1 MKSRFTILYICLV
14 LAVCCCGVF
23 SATLTAEE
31 PSKNLPSANS
41 PTEAP
46 VAETPPVAKQESAN
60 EDAAHS
66 QLPSGDIPGLA
77 PDHLVSHGATDESGK
92 VSEVRPA
99 VATLKDRYL
108 GINNPDRRLDSV
120 VQLGENLTY
129 LAKWNGIPA
138 GTISLKVWPTK
149 RRVRDREAFLF
160 ELHSESND
168 FLSVFYEI
176 NSTIKS
182 YADIATARSYLF
194 RRSLREGRY
203 RANDRLLFDY
213 DHKDDEG
220 MVAPVSR
227 FARIR
232 PDHVAAK
239 EPLQIPGNLQDPL
252 SIVYYLRHFDF
263 TGVGT
268 QHNVLM
274 GTRRSTSLVQLTTIA
289 EERIHLPQLGTFDC
303 TVVEPKGDENADE
316 DSLAKT
322 KGYAHVWLEKNTR
335 IPLMA
340 TVAIPIGKA
349 AASLVS
355 AENCI
360 LTKYR
365 IAPPTE
371 SAESVPVT
379 TAKDSE
385 SEQAADPEDL
395 N

>member
-1 MKSRFTILYICLV
+1 MKLRHLFIYVCLELVACYISIGCGRAFAQELV
-14 LAVCCCGVF
+14 TGQKTTTVTSHQDTDSNTETTKGV
-23 SATLTAEE
+23 
-31 PSKNLPSANS
+31 
-41 PTEAP
+41 TE
-46 VAETPPVAKQESAN
+46 V
-60 EDAAHS
+60 
-66 QLPSGDIPGLA
+66 PGLA
-77 PDHLVSHGATDESGK
+77 PENLLSTNESDAAGK

-99 VATLKDRYL
+99 VATLQDRYR
-108 GINNPDRRLDSV
+108 GITNPDRRLDTV

-138 GTISLKVWPTK
+138 GTITLKVWPTK

-182 YADIATARSYLF
+182 YADIECARSYLF

-213 DHKDDEG
+213 ENKDDEG
-220 MVAPVSR
+220 MAAPVSR

-263 TGVGT
+263 SGVGT

-274 GTRRSTSLVQLTTIA
+274 GTRSSTSLVQLTTIA
-289 EERIHLPQLGTFDC
+289 EERIHLPQLGTFEC
-303 TVVEPKGDENADE
+303 TVVEPKGDENADA

-322 KGYAHVWLEKNTR
+322 KGYAHVWLEKRTR

-349 AASLVS
+349 AASLVC
-355 AENCI
+355 AENCV
-360 LTKYR
+360 LQRYR

-371 SAESVPVT
+371 GAESVTV
-379 TAKDSE
+379 
-385 SEQAADPEDL
+385 AAPKSKEADVDELNDL
-395 N
+395 K